1 MFHVRE
7 FLMVSNLYN
16 EFMQEL
22 RNRKLNSQK
31 SFFHYTTGEGLSGIL
46 KNKKIWFSH
55 TKFLNDE
62 QERCYTYKILIDEIN
77 NMPKSDFNESL
88 KIYYDE
94 NSDAKN
100 NVNTNCFEHEYY
112 LACFSNNK
120 DSLSLW
126 NYYTK
131 NENSVGFN
139 IEFNKNSLISALNL
153 SQMDVHGQVIYEE
166 KEQRRLI
173 KNILTKYNKEFE
185 KINKNNVSAIAN
197 ICVDISLLISF
208 YSLFFKH
215 PAYKHEEEYR
225 IAIGKNKIY
234 NNHNCLFRTYKNLF
248 IPYFERE
255 FSSSSIKSITI
266 SPTQK
271 QQITKESLNLM
282 LSEMNYHDIKI
293 INSDIPLRY

>member
-1 MFHVRE
+1 
-7 FLMVSNLYN
+7 MVSDLYD

-22 RNRKLNSQK
+22 RNRKLNNRK
-31 SFFHYTTGEGLSGIL
+31 SFFHYTSGEGLNGIL

-62 QERCYTYKILIDEIN
+62 QERRYTYKILIDEIN
-77 NMPKSDFNESL
+77 KMPKSDFNESL
-88 KIYYDE
+88 IKYYDE

-100 NVNTNCFEHEYY
+100 NVNTNYFEHEYY

-139 IEFNKNSLISALNL
+139 IEFDKDALISALNL
-153 SQMDVHGQVIYEE
+153 SPMDVHGQVIYEE
-166 KEQRRLI
+166 KEQRKLI
-173 KNILTKYNKEFE
+173 KNILIKYNEEFK
-185 KINKNNVSAIAN
+185 KIDKNNISAIAN

-215 PAYKHEEEYR
+215 PAFKHEEEYR

-234 NNHNCLFRTYKNLF
+234 NNHKCLFRAYKNLF

-255 FSSSSIKSITI
+255 FPSSSIKSITI

-271 QQITKESLNLM
+271 QKITKESLNLM
-282 LSEMNYHDIKI
+282 LNEMNYNGVKI